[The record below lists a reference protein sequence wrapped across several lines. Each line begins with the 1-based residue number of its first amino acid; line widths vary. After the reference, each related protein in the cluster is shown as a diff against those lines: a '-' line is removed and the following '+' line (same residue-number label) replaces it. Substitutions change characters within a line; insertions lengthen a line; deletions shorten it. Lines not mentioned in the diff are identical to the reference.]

1 VASGNVTFSGRRRW
15 FFTVALWDM
24 NRAVCKADAEGLRSK
39 EAKGRSGPRR
49 SSLGGD
55 RDGLGHV
62 TLGRQSDTQGS
73 GKAPDGTMDTICRT
87 DAVTG
92 EWLSTGGSP
101 VIWEC
106 ALLDVTVNRCAN

>member
-1 VASGNVTFSGRRRW
+1 MASGNVTFSGRRRW

-24 NRAVCKADAEGLRSK
+24 NRVVCKADAEGLRSK

-62 TLGRQSDTQGS
+62 TLGWQSDTQGS
-73 GKAPDGTMDTICRT
+73 GKAPDGTMEIWIPS
-87 DAVTG
+87 A
-92 EWLSTGGSP
+92 EQMLSRENGSQQGA
-101 VIWEC
+101 
-106 ALLDVTVNRCAN
+106 AL